1 MGGEPGHTPGA
12 ARLIRGARMQQIT
25 GGVTTRRRIALLALV
40 AVMVVWGSTFVVTKA
55 AMREFPPL
63 TLAFLRFAIATMVLA
78 PLMRRSALVELRRS
92 ASTGRL
98 LFLAFTG
105 IALFTAA
112 FNFALVYGSAAQ
124 GALLY
129 ATIPAVVAICAV
141 LFLKERLSRRR
152 IFGIALSMAGA
163 ALIVA
168 SGEAGAGDAPAPLLA
183 AALMLFTV
191 VLWGAYTVVA
201 KPIAAANQSAVT
213 FALSAIG
220 ALLLLPP
227 SAFEIAALGWPTATA
242 QGWVGVIYLAVFA
255 SAGAY
260 ALYNFA
266 LRELDASTVGAFT
279 NIDPLVG
286 VMTAFLFLGETLS
299 PVQFGGAAIVIVGM
313 WLASTEARRA
323 PSRRQ
328 NSRAT

>member
-1 MGGEPGHTPGA
+1 
-12 ARLIRGARMQQIT
+12 MQQIT
-25 GGVTTRRRIALLALV
+25 SGVATRRRIALLALV

-55 AMREFPPL
+55 AMRQFPPF
-63 TLAFLRFAIATMVLA
+63 TLAFLRFAIAALVLA
-78 PLMRRSALVELRRS
+78 PLLRRAALAELRHTV
-92 ASTGRL
+92 STARL

-152 IFGIALSMAGA
+152 VFGIALSMAGA
-163 ALIVA
+163 ALVIA
-168 SGEAGAGDAPAPLLA
+168 TSEARAGDAPAPLLG
-183 AALMLFTV
+183 AALMLSTV
-191 VLWGAYTVVA
+191 VLWGGYTVVA
-201 KPIAAANQSAVT
+201 KPIATADQTAVI

-227 SAFEIAALGWPTATA
+227 SALEIASAGWPATTAD
-242 QGWVGVIYLAVFA
+242 GWLGVIYLAVFA

-266 LRELDASTVGAFT
+266 LRELDASTVGAFA

-286 VMTAFLFLGETLS
+286 VLTAFLFLGETL
-299 PVQFGGAAIVIVGM
+299 F
-313 WLASTEARRA
+313 RC
-323 PSRRQ
+323 SRSELR
-328 NSRAT
+328 S